1 VKNLRFRVAGT
12 AGAIVLLCA
21 VQALAQRS
29 PSLPSARHLELKKLG
44 PAKTPELLDL
54 RLDVLSYPRMCGST
68 STQPLAALIACRNF
82 GMDYEWVGR
91 EQRLPPWAFRPRVEP
106 DFQLLEFTLQAKW
119 QTAKEERLAQIINGL
134 LAANT
139 STHDAYVQLIEG
151 KSDIG
156 LIARLPAQSELKVA
170 ATKRVALEVMPCA
183 LDAFV
188 FLVNTENPVR
198 SLTTAQIRGIY
209 SGRIT
214 DWNSVGGR
222 PAKIVAY
229 QREEESGSQQLM
241 RTLVMKDVPL
251 ATPKEPHARAPQL
264 IAGLMGGVYLELSS
278 NEDGLGYSV
287 HYYERYMARSP
298 KTRVIAVE
306 GVEPSY
312 ETIRDRRYP
321 HTCNVFVVIRK
332 DLDARAP
339 ARRLRDW
346 LRSAE
351 GQAVVRESGYV
362 PNTAV
367 ER

>member
-1 VKNLRFRVAGT
+1 VVVA
-12 AGAIVLLCA
+12 AGAIVLLCV
-21 VQALAQRS
+21 VQAAAQRG
-29 PSLPSARHLELKKLG
+29 PSLPSARHLDLKKLA

-91 EQRLPPWAFRPRVEP
+91 ENRLPPWAFQPRVDP
-106 DFQLLEFTLQAKW
+106 DFQLLEFTLQSKW

-156 LIARLPAQSELKVA
+156 LIARLPSQKELNLA
-170 ATKRVALEVMPCA
+170 ATKRVALDVMPCA

-209 SGRIT
+209 AGRIT
-214 DWNSVGGR
+214 DWNSVGGH
-222 PAKIVAY
+222 PAKITGY
-229 QREEESGSQQLM
+229 QREENSGSQQLM
-241 RTLVMKDVPL
+241 RTLVMKELPL
-251 ATPKEPHARAPQL
+251 AKPTVPYGRAPQL
-264 IAGLMGGVYLELSS
+264 IAGGTMGGVYLELSS
-278 NEDGLGYSV
+278 DKDGLGYSV
-287 HYYERYMARSP
+287 HYYERFMSRGS
-298 KTRVIAVE
+298 KTRVIAVD

-312 ETIRDRRYP
+312 ETIRDRKYP
-321 HTCNVFVVIRK
+321 FTCDVFVVTRK
-332 DLDARAP
+332 DLDSTAP

-346 LRSAE
+346 LRSTE